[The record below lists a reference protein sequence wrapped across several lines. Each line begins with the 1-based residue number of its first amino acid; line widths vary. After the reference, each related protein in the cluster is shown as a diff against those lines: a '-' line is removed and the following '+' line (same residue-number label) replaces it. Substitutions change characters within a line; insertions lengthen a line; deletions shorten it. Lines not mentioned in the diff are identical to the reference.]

1 MAHLLL
7 IYLLKMVTFSYM
19 FVYKKVCLGTPS
31 SYSWDDLLNPRS
43 WTFETVATCSNDG
56 RLGRDGEEMEG
67 NLNTDMMSFNGL
79 FKRNSPS
86 ETGFVYN
93 ISLIHQISCCCLILY
108 DCFVCFC
115 NPPQL
120 FVTQL
125 SAVKPVK
132 QPWQTKEW
140 NKKLEKAEESLG
152 CQVRPRAGGTGGRN
166 VFATMQSPY

>member
-7 IYLLKMVTFSYM
+7 IYLLKIKDGDFSCM
-19 FVYKKVCLGTPS
+19 FVYKMVCFGKPS
-31 SYSWDDLLNPRS
+31 SYSWDGLLNPRS

-56 RLGRDGEEMEG
+56 RLGRDGEEMG
-67 NLNTDMMSFNGL
+67 
-79 FKRNSPS
+79 KRWRETSTLIWCLATGCSS
-86 ETGFVYN
+86 ETHNPKQALRTTFP
-93 ISLIHQISCCCLILY
+93 LHQISCCCFILC

-120 FVTQL
+120 FVTP
-125 SAVKPVK
+125 AVK

-152 CQVRPRAGGTGGRN
+152 PWGAKLGRGQEADLCLRSN
-166 VFATMQSPY
+166 AIH